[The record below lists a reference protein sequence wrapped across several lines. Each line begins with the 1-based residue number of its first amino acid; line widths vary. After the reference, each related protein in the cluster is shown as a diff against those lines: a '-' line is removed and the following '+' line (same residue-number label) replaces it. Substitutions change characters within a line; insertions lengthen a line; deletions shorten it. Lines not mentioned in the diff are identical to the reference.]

1 MQPLQYDLGCP
12 AAKDNNITCAVAT
25 PNLDAA
31 ITIRS
36 AQAEL
41 QSARELRETASE
53 IAAPK
58 PDESRRPKREK
69 KSDFEALSKEHFKR
83 KNANT
88 KIEKTCWQITTAALM
103 RPLQYDFRYP
113 TA

>member
-25 PNLDAA
+25 PSNLDAA

-58 PDESRRPKREK
+58 PDESRRQSEK
-69 KSDFEALSKEHFKR
+69 KKAISKHFLKNILKGKMPTLKLR
-83 KNANT
+83 KPVD
-88 KIEKTCWQITTAALM
+88 KSL
-103 RPLQYDFRYP
+103 LQP
-113 TA
+113 